1 MALVPLA
8 ISGQALVLLRR
19 RLEARVIERSADEP
33 GSAREGRVHDP
44 AVRLDRGI
52 APTTARPRHSCSK
65 LQATAGAGDARP

>member
-33 GSAREGRVHDP
+33 GSAYAIMTG
-44 AVRLDRGI
+44 
-52 APTTARPRHSCSK
+52 
-65 LQATAGAGDARP
+65 